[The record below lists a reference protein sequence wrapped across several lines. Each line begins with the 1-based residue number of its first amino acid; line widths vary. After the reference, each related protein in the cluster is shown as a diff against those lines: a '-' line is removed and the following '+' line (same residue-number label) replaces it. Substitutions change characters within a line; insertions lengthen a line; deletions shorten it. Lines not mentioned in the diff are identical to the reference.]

1 MTAPCRGCPDRDY
14 PHCYMV
20 CPKYAAYRAER
31 DAIREAKATR
41 AAVLA
46 VRDERYQKF

>member
-1 MTAPCRGCPDRDY
+1 
-14 PHCYMV
+14 MV

-46 VRDERYQKF
+46 VRDERYQKFEHDRIMHRKRRGK